1 MAFTMEGE
9 VLLET
14 FISFVLDLGM
24 PSKVLA

>member
-14 FISFVLDLGM
+14 FIPFVLDLGM